1 MFQYHGYRSRFFEV
15 VMLILQER
23 VSERNVEQKVDVP
36 VPWIREEFVEFVR
49 VLVLSVRVHVVRLIL
64 LEHTQQVFKSH
75 LLYSL
80 TNGICFL
87 G

>member
-1 MFQYHGYRSRFFEV
+1 MFQYHGSRSRFFEV

-23 VSERNVEQKVDVP
+23 VSERNVEQKVNAA
-36 VPWIREEFVEFVR
+36 VPWIREEFVEFVG
-49 VLVLSVRVHVVRLIL
+49 VIVLSVRVHVVRLIL

-75 LLYSL
+75 LLSSL
-80 TNGICFL
+80 TNGICFF